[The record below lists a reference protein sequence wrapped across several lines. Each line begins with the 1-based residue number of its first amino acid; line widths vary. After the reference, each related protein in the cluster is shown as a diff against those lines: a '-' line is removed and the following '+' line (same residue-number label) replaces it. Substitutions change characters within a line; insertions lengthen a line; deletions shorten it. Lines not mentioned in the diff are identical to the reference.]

1 MKFQGW
7 AITYW
12 LSFSILL
19 VVVLFLFIAGWYP
32 SSILVAIRST
42 GRTSLILFSAAVTAS
57 SVYHFWEI
65 PFSKW
70 VLRNRRYIGVSF
82 AASHFIHLALIGA
95 IALAFP
101 EPFLKDQAPSQWIF
115 GGLGYVFVALMAL
128 TSSDRAQQWMG
139 MKKWK
144 KLHLVGG
151 YYIWFVFFIT
161 YIKHT
166 KQDPT
171 FYTPFLVFTGAV
183 LVLRIVKH
191 LHVGRIKKS

>member
-42 GRTSLILFSAAVTAS
+42 GRTSLILFS
-57 SVYHFWEI
+57 
-65 PFSKW
+65 
-70 VLRNRRYIGVSF
+70 GVSF

>member
-12 LSFSILL
+12 LGFLILL
-19 VVVLFLFIAGWYP
+19 AVVLYISIAGLDRD
-32 SSILVAIRST
+32 SLLVAIRST
-42 GRTSLILFSAAVTAS
+42 GRSSLILFSIAFTAS
-57 SVYHFWEI
+57 SVYHFWKA

-82 AASHFIHLALIGA
+82 AASHFIHLGLIGT
-95 IALAFP
+95 ISMVFP
-101 EPFLKDQAPSQWIF
+101 EPFLSDQARSQWTV
-115 GGLGYVFVALMAL
+115 GGLGYAFIALMAL
-128 TSSDRAQQWMG
+128 TSSDYAQKSMG
-139 MKKWK
+139 MKNWK
-144 KLHLVGG
+144 RLHLVGG
-151 YYIWFVFFIT
+151 YFIWFVFFMT

-171 FYTPFLVFTGAV
+171 FYMPFLIFTGLV

-191 LHVGRIKKS
+191 VCVARAKKA